1 MDIIVIGGGAV
12 GTSICSQLA
21 KEGHDITVIDS
32 KSAPLLELSNTCDVF
47 TLQGNGADI
56 SLLKRAG
63 AEKADLLIAV
73 TSGDEVNILSCSAAK
88 KLGTRHTI
96 ARVRNPE
103 YSGLVQLM
111 KSEMNLSLTINPEL
125 TAAKEVYRTL
135 RFPAAAKIDTFSRG
149 RVELAQLTVYDNS
162 PICGSTLIEL
172 RSKLNIRFLICSVLR
187 GNVAFIPNGSFVI
200 QPKDIICITA
210 PDDEITELFKA
221 IGAYKQPVRDVMI
234 CGGGRTTYYLEAML
248 QKGNINSTV
257 IERDKNLC
265 HELAEQYSCT
275 VLNGNGTD
283 QQLLMEEGI
292 DKVDAFLALSDVD
305 EENAIMSMYAK
316 NLGVSKVVTLISTMS
331 YIDFFKSVGLDTIV
345 SPKSSTTA
353 YILRY
358 VRSMTNV
365 RDSEIESLHKF
376 MEDKVEALE
385 FSVKSDIEDVTD
397 VPLKNLR
404 LRPDTLI
411 ACIVHRDKI
420 IIPTGND
427 VITKGD
433 TVIVVTSGAIIDSI
447 RDVIT

>member
-162 PICGSTLIEL
+162 PICGST
-172 RSKLNIRFLICSVLR
+172 SH
-187 GNVAFIPNGSFVI
+187 G
-200 QPKDIICITA
+200 
-210 PDDEITELFKA
+210 
-221 IGAYKQPVRDVMI
+221 
-234 CGGGRTTYYLEAML
+234 
-248 QKGNINSTV
+248 
-257 IERDKNLC
+257 
-265 HELAEQYSCT
+265 
-275 VLNGNGTD
+275 
-283 QQLLMEEGI
+283 
-292 DKVDAFLALSDVD
+292 
-305 EENAIMSMYAK
+305 
-316 NLGVSKVVTLISTMS
+316 
-331 YIDFFKSVGLDTIV
+331 
-345 SPKSSTTA
+345 
-353 YILRY
+353 
-358 VRSMTNV
+358 
-365 RDSEIESLHKF
+365 
-376 MEDKVEALE
+376 
-385 FSVKSDIEDVTD
+385 
-397 VPLKNLR
+397 
-404 LRPDTLI
+404 
-411 ACIVHRDKI
+411 
-420 IIPTGND
+420 
-427 VITKGD
+427 
-433 TVIVVTSGAIIDSI
+433 
-447 RDVIT
+447 